1 MQQKQ
6 YSDHTATRD
15 RNRTAVLQYT
25 AFLRGLWE
33 RKEKYLLVSPYLYS
47 CPAKIIGIQTV
58 GPRILAGK
66 REAH

>member
-15 RNRTAVLQYT
+15 RNRTAVLQHT

-33 RKEKYLLVSPYLYS
+33 RKEKHLLVSPYLYA
-47 CPAKIIGIQTV
+47 CPAKIIGIQIMGV
-58 GPRILAGK
+58 YDSSR
-66 REAH
+66 